1 MLGKTN
7 ISKTSDYHTT
17 VMQLII
23 LKNNENLNWH
33 PVKQQRKL
41 MKVRIPSNPQKYFV
55 VVGIAILRYSGFYKK
70 KKIKNVGQ
78 SPSSLH
84 LDVAQRKLDVYI
96 NSTSP
101 KPIILHKNTERQLET
116 VNIIKKKK
124 KRKSYRLFSLDQIVL
139 ILSINATVMRVQSFV
154 FSLVLPSGTTGHL
167 YPLIQSFTLLVLCL
181 TKQKLTIPI

>member
-1 MLGKTN
+1 M
-7 ISKTSDYHTT
+7 
-17 VMQLII
+17 
-23 LKNNENLNWH
+23 
-33 PVKQQRKL
+33 
-41 MKVRIPSNPQKYFV
+41 
-55 VVGIAILRYSGFYKK
+55 
-70 KKIKNVGQ
+70 GQ

>member
-1 MLGKTN
+1 MGST
-7 ISKTSDYHTT
+7 
-17 VMQLII
+17 
-23 LKNNENLNWH
+23 
-33 PVKQQRKL
+33 
-41 MKVRIPSNPQKYFV
+41 
-55 VVGIAILRYSGFYKK
+55 K

-124 KRKSYRLFSLDQIVL
+124 EEKLQTFFLRS
-139 ILSINATVMRVQSFV
+139 NSFD
-154 FSLVLPSGTTGHL
+154 FKYQCYCDEGSKFC
-167 YPLIQSFTLLVLCL
+167 I
-181 TKQKLTIPI
+181 